1 MTWAGALR
9 QASAVGAISLAGCST
24 PPVLTTVKV
33 PVPVECRES
42 VPPRPVMP
50 TEQFS
55 QKPGLDD
62 FIKAATAELE
72 IREGYETRLRQVAE
86 TCTKPLK
93 PADTHAETS
102 SQENSAS
109 TR

>member
-1 MTWAGALR
+1 MNFALVV
-9 QASAVGAISLAGCST
+9 ACAAVLLTGC
-24 PPVLTTVKV
+24 TTTQLMEVKV

-62 FIKAATAELE
+62 FTKAALAELE

-86 TCTKPLK
+86 TCTKPIK
-93 PADTHAETS
+93 PAETDAKTR
-102 SQENSAS
+102 SQETGSQ

>member
-1 MTWAGALR
+1 MLLAVAAFYAGQLTAPTEVR
-9 QASAVGAISLAGCST
+9 NV
-24 PPVLTTVKV
+24 PVPIKV

-62 FIKAATAELE
+62 FTKAALAELE
-72 IREGYETRLRQVAE
+72 IREGYETRLRQVAD

-93 PADTHAETS
+93 PAETDAQTR
-102 SQENSAS
+102 SQETGPH